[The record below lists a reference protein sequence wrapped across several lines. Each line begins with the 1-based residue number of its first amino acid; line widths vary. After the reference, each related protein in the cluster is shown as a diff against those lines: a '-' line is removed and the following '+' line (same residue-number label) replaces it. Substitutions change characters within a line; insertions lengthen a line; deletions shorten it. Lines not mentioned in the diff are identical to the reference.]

1 MYTVRSHLHAIFIW
15 QATGSTCAC
24 GPYRCWQ
31 AGGPNYYSF
40 LLRRLSRVSCIYV
53 CLIFVCV
60 CFFFACSTRSRLVV
74 SSSIIP
80 ALTRE
85 RRSRHWLH
93 AILVFKRKHLI
104 SHPYLERKVAFIV
117 TLCILIAMIN
127 MSAFDLWYGWF
138 SYFANWKCRWLVFV
152 VFDWDFSGPSNGQE
166 GGDPANIGQSS
177 RTNNKLVDGIPR
189 LRDAAAPSSPVILP
203 GPALLPS
210 MGSQPLRL
218 NGRARKSRITEPGL
232 QLIPNAPSG

>member
-1 MYTVRSHLHAIFIW
+1 MRYLSDKQQAARVRVGRIDVGKQVDRIIIHFFFAVFLEFHVYMYVW
-15 QATGSTCAC
+15 
-24 GPYRCWQ
+24 
-31 AGGPNYYSF
+31 F
-40 LLRRLSRVSCIYV
+40 LC
-53 CLIFVCV
+53 VCV
-60 CFFFACSTRSRLVV
+60 FFFACSTRSRLVV